1 MLERWDIRYPNS
13 LWNGH
18 YFFGYTGQ
26 ADGGELQ
33 AWFRAQSNGISF
45 GFTAQEWES
54 IRELFR
60 RARDM
65 PELQR
70 VWQEGLLAYGEL

>member
-1 MLERWDIRYPNS
+1 
-13 LWNGH
+13 
-18 YFFGYTGQ
+18 
-26 ADGGELQ
+26 LQ

-45 GFTAQEWES
+45 GFTPQEWES

-60 RARDM
+60 RAWDM